1 MTRSRQLSLVLH
13 GAFFMLVAMSAGTP
27 GFYIAIQKEL
37 QDPIRMYFRQAH
49 SILIATG
56 IWMIA
61 TGGILPLLKLT
72 ERGISILVY
81 SLIVS
86 GYTFLVAL
94 GVLGIAFKLK
104 HPTQA
109 PLWPQ
114 LMDKDYHH
122 LGYVYIVLISVSGL
136 TSFIAGVAIAYG
148 AYKGK
153 RLSPLDAIN

>member
-1 MTRSRQLSLVLH
+1 MTRRRQLSLVLH

-27 GFYIAIQKEL
+27 GFYIAIHQEL
-37 QDPIRMYFRQAH
+37 QNHIRVYFRQTH

-61 TGGILPLLKLT
+61 TGGVLPLLKLT
-72 ERGISILVY
+72 DRGISVLAY

-94 GVLGIAFKLK
+94 GVLGIAFILNP
-104 HPTQA
+104 PTQA
-109 PLWPQ
+109 NLWDQ
-114 LMDKDYHH
+114 LMNAHYY

-136 TSFIAGVAIAYG
+136 ASIIPGVAIVYG
-148 AYKGK
+148 AYKAK
-153 RLSPLDAIN
+153 RLSPLDAIH